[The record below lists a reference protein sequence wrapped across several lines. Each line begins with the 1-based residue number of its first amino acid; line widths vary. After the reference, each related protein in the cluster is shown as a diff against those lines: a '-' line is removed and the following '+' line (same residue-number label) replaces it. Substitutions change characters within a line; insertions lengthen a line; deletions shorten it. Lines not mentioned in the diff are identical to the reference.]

1 MAVNTAFHTN
11 NVAALASE
19 QNLYADLV
27 KEAIQIYGHDVHYV
41 DRTLIALDD
50 VLGEDSLSQFTEQA
64 KIEMYV
70 EDSEGGYQGDKEI
83 LSQFGLENRNEIT
96 FVVNKTRFQDI
107 QHQISIET
115 ATDTTSGSI
124 LLEDGTITST
134 TTTNISASFEEAYL
148 RSEDTATN
156 ADRPQEGDLVYHPIV
171 NKIFEIYFVDHDEP
185 FHQLDNNPVFKLK
198 CRQFEY
204 SSETLDTG
212 VTEIDVVEDEL
223 SIDSLQHQITLE
235 QSGVYN
241 ERIRLSEGWL
251 LNEDGS
257 GDFIIFEDDDTSA
270 GESILLESDADSGD
284 ASYIIQEDYI
294 IGDRSTDKTAQ
305 NEFFEGADDT
315 VLDFSESNPF
325 GDVGSSS

>member
-1 MAVNTAFHTN
+1 MAVNSIFHTSN
-11 NVAALASE
+11 LHSLATERS
-19 QNLYADLV
+19 LYQDLV
-27 KEAIQIYGHDVHYV
+27 KEAIQIYGHDVYYINRDTV
-41 DRTLIALDD
+41 ALDTI
-50 VLGEDSLSQFTEQA
+50 LGEDSLSTFTKQPP
-64 KIEMYV
+64 IEMYV
-70 EDSEGGYQGDKEI
+70 EDSEGFGGDKEI
-83 LSQFGLENRNEIT
+83 ISQFGLENRNEIT

-241 ERIRLSEGWL
+241 ERIRLSEGLL